1 MKKPN
6 ILLITTDQQ
15 HYSMLGAVNK
25 ILKTPNLDRLAD
37 EGMRFERAYCANP
50 TCSPSR
56 ASILTGMYPSKHGCW
71 SLGTK
76 LPESTE
82 TLSAYLKDNGY
93 ATALIGKAHFQPT
106 KSTSEYPSI
115 ETPEYMWDLDFWR
128 NFHKDFYGF
137 EHIELLRNHTAEHWA
152 GQHYVAWLEDNG
164 YKNWR
169 KYFFRPRGRMRNRY
183 MGRWNIP
190 EKYHYNTFIAERTN
204 AMLEE
209 YKREDKPFFLWA
221 SFPDPHYPQLVP
233 APWDKMYDPKD
244 IELPEFSYS
253 EHEKNPPYFAEVCK
267 RHPKLDEYRETGM
280 GVHGLQRHYYN
291 KHQLKRQVA
300 YAYGMMS
307 FTDKYIGIIL
317 DKLKSLGLEN
327 DTLIIF
333 TTDHGDLFGQH
344 GLRHKCIFHY
354 EDLLRVPMIVKYNGH
369 IPKGAVNDS
378 LQSLIDLAPTIL
390 DYCGLAIPQCMQGI
404 DERAVWDGRESAK
417 RTFVINENRH
427 EPHVMHMVSY
437 IENDYKITVHEGRT
451 YGELYDLKN
460 DPEEHNDIWQ
470 DSDARNIKAE
480 LLYKFLVEEMKMDGD
495 TTEYIDVRGVEL
507 FVDLEKGERSVK
519 FCGKELWDNAACID
533 EKIEALLAAL
543 SRRIGRRELPMPR
556 IAGS

>member
-1 MKKPN
+1 
-6 ILLITTDQQ
+6 
-15 HYSMLGAVNK
+15 
-25 ILKTPNLDRLAD
+25 
-37 EGMRFERAYCANP
+37 
-50 TCSPSR
+50 
-56 ASILTGMYPSKHGCW
+56 
-71 SLGTK
+71 
-76 LPESTE
+76 
-82 TLSAYLKDNGY
+82 
-93 ATALIGKAHFQPT
+93 
-106 KSTSEYPSI
+106 
-115 ETPEYMWDLDFWR
+115 
-128 NFHKDFYGF
+128 
-137 EHIELLRNHTAEHWA
+137 
-152 GQHYVAWLEDNG
+152 
-164 YKNWR
+164 
-169 KYFFRPRGRMRNRY
+169 
-183 MGRWNIP
+183 
-190 EKYHYNTFIAERTN
+190 
-204 AMLEE
+204 
-209 YKREDKPFFLWA
+209 
-221 SFPDPHYPQLVP
+221 
-233 APWDKMYDPKD
+233 
-244 IELPEFSYS
+244 
-253 EHEKNPPYFAEVCK
+253 
-267 RHPKLDEYRETGM
+267 
-280 GVHGLQRHYYN
+280 
-291 KHQLKRQVA
+291 
-300 YAYGMMS
+300 MMS

-369 IPKGAVNDS
+369 IPKGAVNGS

-460 DPEEHNDIWQ
+460 DPEEHNNIWQ

-519 FCGKELWDNAACID
+519 FCGKELWDESACID

-556 IAGS
+556 IASA

>member
-1 MKKPN
+1 
-6 ILLITTDQQ
+6 
-15 HYSMLGAVNK
+15 
-25 ILKTPNLDRLAD
+25 
-37 EGMRFERAYCANP
+37 
-50 TCSPSR
+50 
-56 ASILTGMYPSKHGCW
+56 
-71 SLGTK
+71 
-76 LPESTE
+76 
-82 TLSAYLKDNGY
+82 
-93 ATALIGKAHFQPT
+93 
-106 KSTSEYPSI
+106 
-115 ETPEYMWDLDFWR
+115 
-128 NFHKDFYGF
+128 
-137 EHIELLRNHTAEHWA
+137 
-152 GQHYVAWLEDNG
+152 
-164 YKNWR
+164 
-169 KYFFRPRGRMRNRY
+169 
-183 MGRWNIP
+183 
-190 EKYHYNTFIAERTN
+190 
-204 AMLEE
+204 
-209 YKREDKPFFLWA
+209 
-221 SFPDPHYPQLVP
+221 
-233 APWDKMYDPKD
+233 
-244 IELPEFSYS
+244 
-253 EHEKNPPYFAEVCK
+253 
-267 RHPKLDEYRETGM
+267 
-280 GVHGLQRHYYN
+280 
-291 KHQLKRQVA
+291 
-300 YAYGMMS
+300 MMS

-427 EPHVMHMVSY
+427 EPHLMHMVSY

-460 DPEEHNDIWQ
+460 DLEEHNDIWQ
-470 DSDARNIKAE
+470 DSEARNIKAE

-495 TTEYIDVRGVEL
+495 TTEYIDARGVEL

-519 FCGKELWDNAACID
+519 FCGKALWDNAACID

-556 IAGS
+556 IASS